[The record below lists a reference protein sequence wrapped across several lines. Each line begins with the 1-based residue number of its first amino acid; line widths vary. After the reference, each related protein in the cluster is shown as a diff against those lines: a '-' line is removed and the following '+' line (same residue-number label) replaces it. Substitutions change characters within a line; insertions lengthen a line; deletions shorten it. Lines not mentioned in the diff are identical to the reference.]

1 MLYFLVKIQKILDN
15 KKTVGIMLIN
25 QKVTRSCLQGAR
37 GCCERVA
44 GGCEIGADG
53 ILLKIINSVQVSPP
67 YRAAP
72 C

>member
-1 MLYFLVKIQKILDN
+1 
-15 KKTVGIMLIN
+15 MLIN
-25 QKVTRSCLQGAR
+25 QKVTRSCLQGTR

>member
-1 MLYFLVKIQKILDN
+1 
-15 KKTVGIMLIN
+15 MLIN

-44 GGCEIGADG
+44 GGCESGADG